1 MFKSLQTVNPLQP
14 TSTRAPGTGRSRN
27 TKPALTLFSDGGT
40 RVMSVT
46 FKSRGPRGNGYT
58 ANLLKLSATKYRFRL
73 YASDDTRLNTIT
85 EEDATP
91 PANVIENLV
100 DSINGNNTFKKYITC
115 TFYNETT
122 AAMSDSINV
131 GDGQKLRGGA

>member
-14 TSTRAPGTGRSRN
+14 TSIRAPGTGRARYY
-27 TKPALTLFSDGGT
+27 KGALTVFSNGGT
-40 RVMSVT
+40 RVMSVR
-46 FKSRGPRGNGYT
+46 FKARGPRGNGYT

-73 YASDDTRLNTIT
+73 YAADDTRLNTIT
-85 EEDATP
+85 EEDAVAP
-91 PANVIENLV
+91 PNVIENLV
-100 DSINGNNTFKKYITC
+100 DSINGNNTFKTYITC
-115 TFYNETT
+115 QFFNETT